1 LRRRRRLIVRAASVR
16 ASRARTEIDVLA
28 DAEAE
33 VARRGEVLLPQLVLL
48 HLQATLEDLLRLL
61 AAHANVARDLLV
73 PTNAE
78 LANSVARLL
87 EDGLLSAE
95 LLEHL
100 GGAGETIATLA
111 DGDVEDQLLDLQ
123 LAHDV
128 LILKTT
134 QARPGQRGRLA
145 SDSSPKVLGGIV
157 RASGRSGY
165 RHAPQT
171 R

>member
-1 LRRRRRLIVRAASVR
+1 M
-16 ASRARTEIDVLA
+16 LA
-28 DAEAE
+28 DAKAE
-33 VARRGEVLLPQLVLL
+33 VARRREVLLPQLVLL

-123 LAHDV
+123 LAHHV
-128 LILKTT
+128 LILKT
-134 QARPGQRGRLA
+134 
-145 SDSSPKVLGGIV
+145 K
-157 RASGRSGY
+157 
-165 RHAPQT
+165 
-171 R
+171 